1 MKKIKIPFLVIL
13 FTLLPIFAKANNE
26 QPQGIDLGEYAFGI
40 PAAQLNFN
48 NKTPFSLSF
57 WINIKELNHSE
68 NGTQFINIRNPNYN
82 AAYNKGGG
90 YPLCDWGY
98 LISTIQEYGVDDLG
112 KVWKDNELLINVREY
127 GASQSTPFARE
138 KTYHFV
144 PNDWVYVTF
153 QSYYTSKPEMEL
165 YINGEPT
172 LKFKTMFSSPRTL
185 HSWHNEYIIMIGG
198 PAYNRSP
205 LNAYIDK
212 VQLYNKTLSQ
222 TEIIES
228 MTAPL
233 LNDAS
238 LLGYW
243 DFEDGCTT
251 DADGFMLADN
261 GSIKSAIYKILT
273 SSNISVGTEIQ
284 PFTFG
289 EGVNP
294 ESVLQGVEEGAKEVG
309 NTKAYVSAGVLYIEN
324 AEGVTS
330 VEVYNSLGTPLY
342 RRGAGGEDSFLQI
355 TLPST
360 IKGVVMVKVNSG
372 VIKVVCD

>member
-1 MKKIKIPFLVIL
+1 MKKNFILLILIIFSLSLVR
-13 FTLLPIFAKANNE
+13 ANDNNYR
-26 QPQGIDLGEYAFGI
+26 GIDLEEYAFGI
-40 PAAQLNFN
+40 PADQLNFN
-48 NKTPFSLSF
+48 NKSPFTLSF
-57 WINIKELNHSE
+57 WVNIKELNHGE
-68 NGTQFINIRNPNYN
+68 KGTQFINIRNPNYN

-98 LISTIQEYGVDDLG
+98 LFSTIQEYGVDDLG
-112 KVWKDNELLINVREY
+112 KVWKDNELLINVRED
-127 GASQSTPFARE
+127 GASQSTPFTRE

-185 HSWHNEYIIMIGG
+185 HSWYNEYIIMIGG

-222 TEIIES
+222 AEIIES

-251 DADGFMLADN
+251 DADGFMFADK

-284 PFTFG
+284 PFVFG
-289 EGVNP
+289 MGVDS
-294 ESVLQGVEEGAKEVG
+294 ESVIQGTEENNIAESNAKAFISNE
-309 NTKAYVSAGVLYIEN
+309 TLIIEN
-324 AEGVTS
+324 AEGINSVVVYDAMGRVITS
-330 VEVYNSLGTPLY
+330 TNAN
-342 RRGAGGEDSFLQI
+342 GATSTQI
-355 TLPST
+355 ALPST
-360 IKGVVMVKVNSG
+360 IKGVLIVKVNNE
-372 VIKVVCD
+372 VVKVVK

>member
-13 FTLLPIFAKANNE
+13 FTLLPIFATANNE

-40 PAAQLNFN
+40 PADQLNFN
-48 NKTPFSLSF
+48 NQSPFTLSF

-90 YPLCDWGY
+90 YPFCDWGY
-98 LISTIQEYGVDDLG
+98 LFSTIQEYGVDDLG
-112 KVWKDNELLINVREY
+112 KVWKDNELLINVRED
-127 GASQSTPFARE
+127 GASQSTPFTRE

-222 TEIIES
+222 AEIIES

-251 DADGFMLADN
+251 DADGFMFADK

-284 PFTFG
+284 PFVFG
-289 EGVNP
+289 MGVDS
-294 ESVLQGVEEGAKEVG
+294 ESVIQGTEENNIAESNAKAFISNE
-309 NTKAYVSAGVLYIEN
+309 TLIIEN
-324 AEGVTS
+324 AEGINTVVVYDAMGKVIASANVNGATS
-330 VEVYNSLGTPLY
+330 T
-342 RRGAGGEDSFLQI
+342 QI
-355 TLPST
+355 ALPST
-360 IKGVVMVKVNSG
+360 IKGVLIVKVNNE
-372 VIKVVCD
+372 VVKVVK

>member
-1 MKKIKIPFLVIL
+1 MKKNFILLILIIFSLSLVR
-13 FTLLPIFAKANNE
+13 ANDNNYR
-26 QPQGIDLGEYAFGI
+26 GIDLEEYAFGI
-40 PAAQLNFN
+40 PADQLNFN
-48 NKTPFSLSF
+48 NKSPFTLSF
-57 WINIKELNHSE
+57 WVNIKELNHGE
-68 NGTQFINIRNPNYN
+68 KGTQFINIRNPNYN

-90 YPLCDWGY
+90 YPFCDWGY
-98 LISTIQEYGVDDLG
+98 LFSTIQEYGVDDLG
-112 KVWKDNELLINVREY
+112 KVWKDNELLINVRED
-127 GASQSTPFARE
+127 GASQSTPFTRE

-144 PNDWVYVTF
+144 PNDWVYVNF

-222 TEIIES
+222 AEIIES
-228 MTAPL
+228 MAAPL

-251 DADGFMLADN
+251 DADGFMFADK

-284 PFTFG
+284 PFVFG
-289 EGVNP
+289 MGVDS
-294 ESVLQGVEEGAKEVG
+294 ESVIQGTEENNIAESNAKAFISNE
-309 NTKAYVSAGVLYIEN
+309 TLIIEN
-324 AEGVTS
+324 AEDINLVVVYDAMGKVITS
-330 VEVYNSLGTPLY
+330 ANVN
-342 RRGAGGEDSFLQI
+342 GATSTQI
-355 TLPST
+355 ALPST
-360 IKGVVMVKVNSG
+360 IKGVLIVKVNNE
-372 VIKVVCD
+372 VVKVVK